1 LTPQPTVLSLN
12 PDVNVKVNVQD
23 EAMSEPRET
32 MTVGE
37 LAEQVGKT
45 ARAIR
50 LYEELGLLA
59 PRGRTCGNYRTYG
72 PEALVRLRWII
83 RLHDLGLPLHEVKAF
98 LDDVAAAESAG
109 EAMSRVRARYARTL
123 EAVDEQI
130 QRLAGCHGCDSQI
143 SRLHAAC
150 NGCERHVGQ
159 CEPELVRGVL
169 AQPLF
174 PADAPSAGSKETP

>member
-1 LTPQPTVLSLN
+1 
-12 PDVNVKVNVQD
+12 
-23 EAMSEPRET
+23 MSEPRET

-130 QRLAGCHGCDSQI
+130 QRLTALRQSLTQSMEWLAGCHGCDSQI

-159 CEPELVRGVL
+159 CEHELVRGVL

>member
-1 LTPQPTVLSLN
+1 
-12 PDVNVKVNVQD
+12 
-23 EAMSEPRET
+23 MSEAREI

-37 LAEQVGKT
+37 LAEHVGKT

-50 LYEELGLLA
+50 LYEELGLLV

-98 LDDVAAAESAG
+98 LDDVAAAPSAG
-109 EAMSRVRARYARTL
+109 EAMQRVRDRYARTL
-123 EAVDEQI
+123 EAVDAQI
-130 QRLAGCHGCDSQI
+130 QRLTVLRQGLTQSMEWLAGCHGCDSRI

-150 NGCERHVGQ
+150 SGCERHVGQ
-159 CEPELVRGVL
+159 CEPELVRGVM

-174 PADAPSAGSKETP
+174 TADAPDVGSKETP